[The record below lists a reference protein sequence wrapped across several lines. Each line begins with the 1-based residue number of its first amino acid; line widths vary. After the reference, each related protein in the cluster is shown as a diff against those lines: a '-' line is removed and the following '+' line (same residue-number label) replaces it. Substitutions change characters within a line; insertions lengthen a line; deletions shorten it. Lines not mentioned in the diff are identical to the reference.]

1 MSKRSY
7 AVAIPLASLV
17 LVAGCGG
24 SSSSDTMTPPPA
36 PAPLTGTISVFVTDD
51 PWHDMD
57 SMIIRVTG
65 MDFGHSNGEVHSFD
79 MPGGSVDVDMMQL
92 QNGVNHR
99 LVSGIELPVG
109 DYDWMRMRI
118 DTGQSFMQDSGTG
131 GRHGFRMGQEGS
143 EGLEV
148 HEPFHVDAGIHGD
161 YMLDFDVRQGVR
173 HSHNG
178 MMGDQYELHNA
189 LHLIRMDQAGG
200 LWGTVDPSLV
210 DVNHPACDP
219 AEGGNWMYVF
229 PGDAEAADDI
239 ADAETD
245 GIRGPIATDRVEMNP
260 GTGAHEY
267 HFGYLPEG
275 RYRLAF
281 TCSGEWDEPGDDD
294 YPSDPDGQFDFQ
306 HFSGPVEIGAGQM
319 HRHDL

>member
-99 LVSGIELPVG
+99 LVSGIELPAG